1 MLVFAL
7 GIKAVGKSRVIAEL
21 NRLGAGIREVSYGDV
36 MLEIAKKEAGLGD
49 REEIAKLPAA
59 KQNAIRDAAAK
70 AIRETADKER
80 LVFLNTHGFIYT
92 IPHHTY
98 LPGSPDAVS
107 DILRPDMLLLVE
119 ASPEA
124 IIERRERD
132 LAAGR
137 RREVGS
143 VEEVSTA
150 LFSERVAAIHLATRF
165 GAQLKFFDNTLPVER
180 NSDAV
185 ASLAQLFKTLDR

>member
-21 NRLGAGIREVSYGDV
+21 NGLGAGIREVSYGDV
-36 MLEIAKKEAGLGD
+36 MLEIAKEEEGIKD

-70 AIRETADKER
+70 RIRAMADKEK

-98 LPGSPDAVS
+98 LPGSPDKVS
-107 DILRPDMLLLVE
+107 DVLKPDFILLAE
-119 ASPEA
+119 AAPEA

-132 LAAGR
+132 LKAGR
-137 RREVGS
+137 MREIGTI
-143 VEEVSTA
+143 EEVSTA
-150 LFSERVAAIHLATRF
+150 LFGERVAAIHLAARY
-165 GAQLKFFDNTLPVER
+165 GVELKFFDNSLPAER
-180 NSDAV
+180 NSEAI
-185 ASLAQLFKTLDR
+185 AALAQLFKKLGG